1 MRPQRLAIQLIE
13 WAAMRSS
20 LLVRVRILCGFFILL
35 AILLAIRL
43 YFLQIVNGASYR
55 EDAMGQYV
63 DPSADSQVRG
73 NIYFKTKDGTLVAAA
88 VMQSGWR
95 IAITPKD
102 ITDPEAVY
110 TALSAATSMDRERF
124 MTSVAKKA
132 DPYEEVAFRVSDDA
146 GKRIRALK
154 LKGVLLVADQ
164 WRSYPAAQL
173 AAQTVGFVGYKGDV
187 KAGVYGLE
195 RSWNDTLVQTQSSL
209 YVNPFA
215 EIFSNVAA
223 LVSSDP
229 SDHQGDIITTIEPLV
244 EAQLEK
250 TLAEV
255 MDTYT
260 PRQAGGII
268 MDPKTGEIIAMAMRP
283 SFDPNTY
290 NTVENPSVF
299 ANALVEGRYELGS
312 IMKPLTMAAGID
324 TAAVTP
330 ATTYDD
336 KGCIERSTYTIC
348 NFDHKARGV
357 VPMQEILN
365 QSLNLGVTFV
375 VDRMGHPAFTNYMR
389 ALGLGEKTG
398 IDVPNEVV
406 GDLSPLKDGNGPAV
420 NYAAASFGQGV
431 SVSPIEMTRALASLA
446 NGGVIPTP
454 HVVSAVRYQSGITR
468 AIDVADGTQVY
479 KPETATT
486 VTNMLIQVYD
496 SALLKGALKQ
506 ERHAIAAKTGTAQI
520 PKPGGGYYTDRYLHS
535 FFGYFPAHDPKF
547 IVFLFAIEPHGQE
560 YASATLAH
568 PFLDIAQYLI
578 NYYDIPPDR

>member
-1 MRPQRLAIQLIE
+1 
-13 WAAMRSS
+13 MRSS
-20 LLVRVRILCGFFILL
+20 LLIRVRLLCGFFIFV
-35 AILLAIRL
+35 AILLVIRL
-43 YFLQIVNGASYR
+43 YFLQIVHGESYR

-63 DPSADSQVRG
+63 DPSSDTQVRG

-110 TALSAATSMDRERF
+110 KALSSETPIDRERF
-124 MTSVAKKA
+124 MTSAAKLA
-132 DPYEEVAFRVSDDA
+132 DPYEEVAFRVAGDA

-164 WRSYPAAQL
+164 WRSYPAEKL
-173 AAQTVGFVGYKGDV
+173 AAQTIGFVGYTGDT

-229 SDHQGDIITTIEPLV
+229 SDHQGDIVTTIEPLV

-250 TLAEV
+250 TLSEV
-255 MDTYT
+255 METYT

-268 MDPKTGEIIAMAMRP
+268 MDPKTGEVIAMAMRP
-283 SFDPNTY
+283 TFDPNTY
-290 NTVENPSVF
+290 NTVTDAAVF

-324 TAAVTP
+324 VGAVTP

-357 VPMQEILN
+357 VPMQEVLS
-365 QSLNLGVTFV
+365 QSLNLGVTYV
-375 VDRMGHPAFTNYMR
+375 VDRMGHPQFTTYMR

-398 IDVPNEVV
+398 IDVPNEVM
-406 GDLSPLKDGNGPAV
+406 GDLSPLKDGKAPAV

-431 SVSPIEMTRALASLA
+431 SVSPIEMTRALATLA
-446 NGGVIPTP
+446 NGGTLPPP

-468 AIDVADGTQVY
+468 AIDLDEGAQVF
-479 KPETATT
+479 KPETATV
-486 VTNMLIQVYD
+486 VTNMLVKVFD
-496 SALLKGALKQ
+496 TSLLQGSLKQ
-506 ERHAIAAKTGTAQI
+506 EHHAIAAKTGTAQI
-520 PKPGGGYYTDRYLHS
+520 PKPGGGYYSDRYLHS
-535 FFGYFPAHDPKF
+535 FFGYFPAHEPRF

-560 YASATLAH
+560 YASATLAR

-578 NYYDIPPDR
+578 NYYDIAPDR